1 MLAVKTGVPLRL
13 APRRLGSGMTN
24 KAWAFRKRAAL
35 DPSQDFAQRQL
46 FVYSSSFPSHFLF
59 SHLLPL
65 SGCLLHPAGGEVG
78 GAGGG
83 SCQTDPLPNRGY
95 SGGYSARETVS
106 HTSEA
111 VRLGRRGRT
120 DCGTHVIRP
129 RGSAGLSPACGRRC
143 LGRQQAG
150 LCLPRRPAAADLIR
164 APIREAR
171 AVKGP

>member
-1 MLAVKTGVPLRL
+1 MGTGAEVDARSEDRRPAPSRSPKAREWDDEQSVGLPEAGGFGPISGLR
-13 APRRLGSGMTN
+13 TT
-24 KAWAFRKRAAL
+24 AAL
-35 DPSQDFAQRQL
+35 CLQL
-46 FVYSSSFPSHFLF
+46 LFPFPFPFL
-59 SHLLPL
+59 PPPPPCRL
-65 SGCLLHPAGGEVG
+65 SAPPRGRGGG

-129 RGSAGLSPACGRRC
+129 RGSAGLLSCLRAEVPGPPASRA
-143 LGRQQAG
+143 L
-150 LCLPRRPAAADLIR
+150 PAASASSC
-164 APIREAR
+164 
-171 AVKGP
+171 

>member
-1 MLAVKTGVPLRL
+1 MGTGAEVDARSEDRRPAPCL

-129 RGSAGLSPACGRRC
+129 RGSAGLLSCLRAEVPGPPASRA
-143 LGRQQAG
+143 L
-150 LCLPRRPAAADLIR
+150 PAASASSC
-164 APIREAR
+164 
-171 AVKGP
+171 

>member
-1 MLAVKTGVPLRL
+1 MGTGAEVDARSEDRRPAPCL
-13 APRRLGSGMTN
+13 APRRLGRGMTN

-59 SHLLPL
+59 FHLLPL
-65 SGCLLHPAGGEVG
+65 SGCLLHPAGGDGARRSGGGG

-111 VRLGRRGRT
+111 GRLGRRGRT

-129 RGSAGLSPACGRRC
+129 RGSAGLPSCLREEVPGQPASRA
-143 LGRQQAG
+143 L
-150 LCLPRRPAAADLIR
+150 PAASASSR
-164 APIREAR
+164 
-171 AVKGP
+171 